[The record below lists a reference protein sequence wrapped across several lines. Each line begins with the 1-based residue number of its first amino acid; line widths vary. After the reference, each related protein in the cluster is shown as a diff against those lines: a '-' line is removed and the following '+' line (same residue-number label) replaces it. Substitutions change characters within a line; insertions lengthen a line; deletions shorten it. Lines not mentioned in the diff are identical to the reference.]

1 MRKVI
6 VFITILCW
14 TFAVRAQDYKTYQ
27 NYEFP
32 AHWKLLAGQAVVNKF
47 QGEPVFALTEGNYAK
62 AEPRVTGNKYLADAF
77 TIESRTRG
85 AGVRRIQTRI
95 SSVRRN
101 C

>member
-27 NYEFP
+27 NYDFVPEDRIVFEDDFRSDMDGEFP

-47 QGEPVFALTEGNYAK
+47 QGEIT
-62 AEPRVTGNKYLADAF
+62 VTTAGKSHLAPKYLLMVWS
-77 TIESRTRG
+77 TT
-85 AGVRRIQTRI
+85 
-95 SSVRRN
+95 
-101 C
+101 